1 MKLLIALGNPGKKY
15 IETRHNV
22 GFLMID
28 YLREKL
34 NFENFKFEKKFN
46 AEISENK
53 IGSEKIILAKPQTF
67 MNKSGQSVQA
77 LINFYKVPAEE
88 IIVIHD
94 ELDLKLETFKISR
107 NKNASGHNGVL
118 SIFNHLQTKDFTR
131 IRIGV
136 DNRTE
141 EQRKNISGSDYVLGR
156 FTKEELEVLTD
167 VFERV
172 AKELNF

>member
-1 MKLLIALGNPGKKY
+1 MKLIIALGNPGKKY
-15 IETRHNV
+15 IETRHNA

-28 YLREKL
+28 YLQKTL
-34 NFENFKFEKKFN
+34 NFPDFKFEKKFN

-53 IGSEKIILAKPQTF
+53 VGNEKIILSKPQTF
-67 MNKSGQSVQA
+67 MNNSGQSVQT
-77 LINFYKVPAEE
+77 LINFYKVPVEE

-94 ELDLKLETFKISR
+94 ELDLKLGDFKISQ

-118 SIFNHLQTKDFTR
+118 SIFNHLGTKDFER

-141 EQRKNISGSDYVLGR
+141 DQRKNISGSDYVLGR
-156 FTKEELEVLTD
+156 FTKEELNILND
-167 VFERV
+167 VFENIPE
-172 AKELNF
+172 ELHL

>member
-1 MKLLIALGNPGKKY
+1 MKLIIALGNPGKKY

-28 YLREKL
+28 YLQEKL
-34 NFENFKFEKKFN
+34 NLEDFKFEKKFN

-53 IGSEKIILAKPQTF
+53 VGSQKIILVKPQTF
-67 MNKSGQSVQA
+67 MNNSGQSVQA
-77 LINFYKVPAEE
+77 LINFYKIPAEE

-94 ELDLKLETFKISR
+94 ELDLKLEAFKISR

-118 SIFNHLQTKDFTR
+118 NIFDHLQTKDFTR

-141 EQRKNISGSDYVLGR
+141 EQRKNIKGSDYVLSR
-156 FTKEELEVLTD
+156 FAKEELGALND
-167 VFERV
+167 VFDKIL
-172 AKELNF
+172 KELNL